1 MRVLVLHGR
10 IQLMNK
16 KPSLAVTARR
26 ILKIVNR
33 KKYSYRHIQIILE
46 AELGVKPA
54 LSFIWKV
61 ANIKKVRNPKHD
73 RYRNKRTT

>member
-1 MRVLVLHGR
+1 
-10 IQLMNK
+10 MNK
-16 KPSLAVTARR
+16 KPSLEVTARR

-61 ANIKKVRNPKHD
+61 ATFGKVMKQKHTKKK
-73 RYRNKRTT
+73 YR

>member
-1 MRVLVLHGR
+1 
-10 IQLMNK
+10 MNK
-16 KPSLAVTARR
+16 KPSLEVTARR

-61 ANIKKVRNPKHD
+61 VNIRDAVKPRYKKR
-73 RYRNKRTT
+73 